1 LPETARPLSPAQAAR
16 LETAFGLLRERRGAE
31 ALAIVRQIAAQAPS
45 SVDAHHALAL
55 CHTECGDH
63 AAAEQSFRRALS
75 LAPGNAMVLGN
86 FATMLRGQGRDEEAF
101 RIFLQAADAGPD
113 GARFRVEAGLAALD
127 LGRSADALRLLELA
141 VAQQAGSARAW
152 HGLGNA
158 RRAQG
163 DLEGAE
169 AAFRKA
175 VALAPQAAAS
185 WVNLGVVLRLL
196 GRPGD
201 AIACYDRARQA
212 GFRGPELPDARAG
225 ALLDVGRAAEAL
237 EQARAVVR
245 EHPGF
250 AQGHATLA
258 NLLWEYGPVLAPGS
272 DPFEAFAAAAQAQPD
287 NLGLRLAYVRF
298 LMESRRH
305 HEALEE
311 LADLR
316 TRADHPRLLALE
328 ASAREESGQHARAQ
342 ALFAQA
348 YRALGASD
356 PGFLNAYTRHLLK
369 AGRWQEAAQHAQEA
383 LTADPNNQEAWAYLA
398 TAWRLLGDHREHWLC
413 DYERLVTQVDVD
425 PPDDFASVDDFLAA
439 LRAAL
444 EPMHRALRAPVQQSL
459 REGTQ
464 TPGRLFGRPDPVIAA
479 TQAALT
485 RAIEGWLASLP
496 ADAGHPFL
504 SRRARSVRYVGSW
517 SVRLRSSG
525 RHVNHIHP
533 EGWMSS
539 AFYVALP
546 PSVLGGSEG
555 DAGCIQFGQP
565 PVELG
570 LALPPRRILRPRPG
584 GLALFPSYMW
594 HGTLPFEDPEPRL
607 TIAFDMLPRA

>member
-1 LPETARPLSPAQAAR
+1 LPEIARPLRPAQAAR
-16 LETAFGLLRERRGAE
+16 LQSAFGLLRDGRGVQ
-31 ALAIVRQIAAQAPS
+31 ALAIVRELVAQAPS

-55 CHTECGDH
+55 CHAECGDP
-63 AAAEQSFRRALS
+63 AAAEQSFRRALV
-75 LAPGNAMVLGN
+75 LAPGNAVVLGN
-86 FATMLRGQGRDEEAF
+86 FGTMLRRQGRTEDAFQAF
-101 RIFLQAADAGPD
+101 RQAAEAAGDASG
-113 GARFRVEAGLAALD
+113 FRVEAGLCALD
-127 LGRSADALRLLELA
+127 LGRSADALRLLEQA
-141 VAQQAGSARAW
+141 VAQRPGSARAW

-196 GRPGD
+196 GRPAE
-201 AIACYDRARQA
+201 AIACYERARQA
-212 GFRGPELPDARAG
+212 GFRGPELPDALAG
-225 ALLDVGRAAEAL
+225 ALLDCGRAADAL

-245 EHPGF
+245 DHPDF
-250 AQGHATLA
+250 APGHATLA
-258 NLLWEYGPVLAPGS
+258 HLLWEYGPVLAPGD
-272 DPFEAFAAAAQAQPD
+272 DPLQAFAAAAGAQPD
-287 NLGLRLAYVRF
+287 NLALRLAYVRF
-298 LMESRRH
+298 LLEARQYQQ
-305 HEALEE
+305 ALEGI
-311 LADLR
+311 ADLR
-316 TRADHPRLLALE
+316 RRADHPRLLALE
-328 ASAREESGQHARAQ
+328 ATALEEAGEHSRAA

-348 YRALGASD
+348 HRALGASD
-356 PGFLNAYTRHLLK
+356 PALLNAYTRHLLK
-369 AGRWQEAAQHAQEA
+369 AGHWQQAAMCAQEA
-383 LTADPNNQEAWAYLA
+383 IGADRGNQEAWAYLA
-398 TAWRLLGDHREHWLC
+398 TAWRLLDDPREHWLC
-413 DYERLVTQVDVD
+413 DYERLATQVDVE
-425 PPDDFASVDDFLAA
+425 PPDDFASAEGFLAA

-444 EPMHRALRAPVQQSL
+444 EPMHQALRAPVQQSL

-479 TQAALT
+479 SQAALT
-485 RAIEGWLASLP
+485 RAIEGWLAGLP
-496 ADAGHPFL
+496 ADPAHPFL
-504 SRRARSVRYVGSW
+504 SRRARSVRYAGSW

-546 PSVLGGSEG
+546 PSVRGGGEG

-570 LALPPRRILRPRPG
+570 LDLPPRRTLRPRPG